1 MLIRSDNFLP
11 RKSMLSTEYLATHIQ
26 NGLVVDIQSQSQP
39 PPSSSQSQHHSQQNV
54 IASHDIYGNSDEID
68 SREMPTERHFIAGH
82 DVMDNIQHVIQ
93 SNHSMHQ
100 HHHSHHHRTNHHF
113 ESTSNDID
121 DVVER
126 KVIIEEP
133 GRQYILT
140 NEAQV
145 IVSNKE
151 VSAGMTMNDLDLS
164 NSFPSSFSQMD
175 HTMLQ
180 EITKSSP
187 SRIDDQHDLDTE
199 NQVSAKMKFTK
210 TAD

>member
-1 MLIRSDNFLP
+1 MNFSHL
-11 RKSMLSTEYLATHIQ
+11 KSMLSTEYLATHIQ

-39 PPSSSQSQHHSQQNV
+39 PPSSQSQQHTQQNA
-54 IASHDIYGNSDEID
+54 IASHNIYGSSDGID
-68 SREMPTERHFIAGH
+68 SNGSERHFIAGH

-100 HHHSHHHRTNHHF
+100 HHHSHHHRSNHHF
-113 ESTSNDID
+113 EATSNDID

-126 KVIIEEP
+126 KVIIGET

-140 NEAQV
+140 NEAPV

-164 NSFPSSFSQMD
+164 NSFPSTFSQMD

-180 EITKSSP
+180 DITKSSP

-199 NQVSAKMKFTK
+199 NQVSAK
-210 TAD
+210 